1 MLTVTAI
8 QKAKPTEKQYR
19 LADERGLV
27 LLVRPNGSKL
37 WQLRYRHGGKEK
49 TASLGQYP
57 DVSLSDARVK
67 RDEQR
72 KVVAAGDDPVAVKRE
87 QRQAKAAASEHT
99 DLRDV
104 VQLGAHHAREAA
116 NSTAGCAR
124 GWLWNCGPGGVRNRL
139 VAVIRMIDALVP
151 RINPM
156 MPLA

>member
-1 MLTVTAI
+1 MLTATAI

-57 DVSLSDARVK
+57 DVSLSEARAK

-72 KVVAAGDDPVAVKRE
+72 KLIAAGNDPVTVKRE
-87 QRQAKAAASEHT
+87 QRQAKAAAS
-99 DLRDV
+99 
-104 VQLGAHHAREAA
+104 
-116 NSTAGCAR
+116 
-124 GWLWNCGPGGVRNRL
+124 
-139 VAVIRMIDALVP
+139 
-151 RINPM
+151 
-156 MPLA
+156 